1 VVAHSF
7 LLNSGDGLIRLFLMR
22 CYDTLLGLSGIR
34 VRLRCNLLLAAGL
47 LSLVTNVV
55 AADYLTEIKP
65 LLRERCYACHGAL
78 KQKGGLRVDTVE
90 AMRQSK
96 VIVPGDPMASIMI
109 ERVSTGELDDRMPPE
124 HEGEPLTP
132 EEVDWLTSWII
143 ADAPA
148 PEDEQPE
155 ADPEKHWAFQ
165 PIARP
170 PVPPHPN
177 AWVRNPID
185 AFIAQ
190 GHEAKELQPQGEASR
205 LILLRRLSFDL
216 LGLPPTA
223 KAIERCQTDPSPDWY
238 DALVARLLDDPQHG
252 ERWARHWMDIWR
264 YSDWWG
270 LNQQLRNSQKH
281 IWHWRDWIVES
292 LNEDAPYD
300 EMVRQM
306 LAADELYPTE
316 LSKLRATGFLARN
329 YFIFNRTQWMDET
342 VEHVSKAFL
351 GLTMNCAKCHDH
363 KYDPIEHSD
372 YYRLRAFF
380 EPYHVRTDRIPGE
393 PDLAKDGI
401 PRAFDALLDQP
412 TYRYIRGEEKQPD
425 KSTVM
430 DPGVPELLSFKELEV
445 VPVSLPAEA
454 FQPERRAWVMETL
467 LSTAEELLQAA
478 GSKWDVAVAE
488 ANLESIQA
496 RVAATRASW
505 TGNGDEAREPAIHAE
520 RQLGLVKAQR
530 ELALGENSKD
540 ENHLKKA
547 KQSLKK
553 AEEKC
558 SAPITA
564 EDTFTPIHG
573 ARWSA
578 TRFLDST
585 KDDPPLPFPSQSSGR
600 RSALADWITDRRHP
614 LTARVAVNHLWAR
627 HFGKPLVDDVF
638 DFGRNGSP
646 PTHPELLDWL
656 AVELMDHGWSMK
668 HVHRLMVSSAT
679 YRMRSSTVGAATQL
693 LRDPDNRHWWR
704 REPLRLESQA
714 VRDTVLTLSGT
725 LDVSMGGPPVP
736 TNQQA
741 SSSRRSLYFFH
752 SNNERNLFLTIF
764 DEARV
769 TDCYRREQSVV
780 PQQALALTNSKLIL
794 DAAPKIAAELMSGET
809 LSDET
814 FVRKA
819 FQRLLGFTPSAEEVS
834 KSCQALTE
842 WRSLPETTVEAAC
855 GHFVWALIN
864 HNDFV
869 TLR

>member
-1 VVAHSF
+1 
-7 LLNSGDGLIRLFLMR
+7 MR
-22 CYDTLLGLSGIR
+22 CYDTLLGLLGIR
-34 VRLRCNLLLAAGL
+34 VRLRCNLLLAAGV
-47 LSLVTNVV
+47 LSLVINVV

-78 KQKGGLRVDTVE
+78 KQKGGLRLDTVE

-96 VIVPGDPMASIMI
+96 VIVLGDPMASIMI

-148 PEDEQPE
+148 PKDEQPE

-165 PIARP
+165 PIVRP

-223 KAIERCQTDPSPDWY
+223 DAIERCQTDPSPDWY

-270 LNQQLRNSQKH
+270 LNQQLRNSQQH

-306 LAADELYPTE
+306 LAADELYPTK

-430 DPGVPELLSFKELEV
+430 DPGVPELFSFKELEV

-454 FQPERRAWVMETL
+454 FQPERRSWVMETL
-467 LSTAEELLQAA
+467 MNTAEELLQAA
-478 GSKWDVAVAE
+478 GSEWDVAVAE

-505 TGNGDEAREPAIHAE
+505 TGNEDEAREPAIHAE

-530 ELALGENSKD
+530 ELALAENSKD
-540 ENHLKKA
+540 ENRLKKA

-553 AEEKC
+553 AEEKS

-578 TRFLDST
+578 TRFLDSS

-627 HFGKPLVDDVF
+627 HFGKPLVADVF

-679 YRMRSSTVGAATQL
+679 YRMRSSTVGAETQL
-693 LRDPDNRHWWR
+693 VRDPDNRHWWR

-714 VRDTVLTLSGT
+714 VRDAVLTLSCT

-736 TNQQA
+736 KNQQA

-752 SNNERNLFLTIF
+752 SNNERNLFLTMF

-842 WRSLPETTVEAAC
+842 WRFLPETTAEAAC

>member
-1 VVAHSF
+1 
-7 LLNSGDGLIRLFLMR
+7 MR
-22 CYDTLLGLSGIR
+22 CCDPSLGLLSIS
-34 VRLRCNLLLAAGL
+34 VSLRCRLLLAVGV
-47 LSLVTNVV
+47 LSLATNVV
-55 AADYLTEIKP
+55 AADYLTQIKP
-65 LLRERCYACHGAL
+65 LLRERCYTCHGAL
-78 KQKGGLRVDTVE
+78 KQKADLRLDTVE
-90 AMRQSK
+90 AMLQSK
-96 VIVPGDPMASIMI
+96 VIVPGDPTESVLID
-109 ERVSTGELDDRMPPE
+109 RVSTSEIDDRMPPE
-124 HEGEPLTP
+124 HEGEPLTS
-132 EEVDWLTSWII
+132 EEVDWLRSWIT
-143 ADAPA
+143 AEAPA
-148 PEDEQPE
+148 PKDEQPE

-165 PIARP
+165 PIVRP
-170 PVPPHPN
+170 PVPQNPN

-190 GHEAKELQPQGEASR
+190 GHEANELQPQGEAPR
-205 LILLRRLSFDL
+205 LILLRRLYFDL

-223 KAIERCQTDPSPDWY
+223 EAIERCQTSPSPDWY
-238 DALVARLLDDPQHG
+238 DAVVKRLLDNPQHG

-270 LNQQLRNSQKH
+270 LNKQLRNSQKH

-292 LNEDAPYD
+292 LNDDTPYD

-372 YYRLRAFF
+372 YYRMRAFF
-380 EPYHVRTDRIPGE
+380 EPYHVRTDSVPRE
-393 PDLAKDGI
+393 PDLAKNGI
-401 PRAFDALLDQP
+401 PRAFDALLDKP
-412 TYRYIRGEEKQPD
+412 TYRYIRGEEKNPD
-425 KSTVM
+425 TSTVM
-430 DPGVPELLSFKELEV
+430 NPGVPELLSFKELQV

-467 LSTAEELLQAA
+467 LNTAEELLQAA
-478 GSKWDVAVAE
+478 GSAWDVAVAK
-488 ANLESIQA
+488 ANLESIKA
-496 RVAATRASW
+496 RVDATRASW
-505 TGNGDEAREPAIHAE
+505 AGNDDQARKPAIHAE

-530 ELALGENSKD
+530 ELALAEESKD
-540 ENHLKKA
+540 ENRLKKA
-547 KQSLKK
+547 KQSLTK
-553 AEEKC
+553 AEEKS

-564 EDTFTPIHG
+564 KDTFTPIHG

-585 KDDPPLPFPSQSSGR
+585 KDDPQLPFPSQSSGR
-600 RSALADWITDRRHP
+600 RSTLADWITDRRHP

-638 DFGRNGSP
+638 DFGRNGTP

-656 AVELMDHGWSMK
+656 AAELMDHDWSMK
-668 HVHRLMVSSAT
+668 HVHRLLVSSET
-679 YRMRSSTVGAATQL
+679 YRMRSSTVGAAPQL
-693 LRDPDNRHWWR
+693 VRDPDNRHWWR

-714 VRDTVLTLSGT
+714 VRDAVLTLSGT

-752 SNNERNLFLTIF
+752 SNNERNLFLTLF

-794 DAAPKIAAELMSGET
+794 DAAPKITGELTHGET
-809 LSDET
+809 LSDEI
-814 FVRKA
+814 FVMKA
-819 FQRLLGFTPSAEEVS
+819 FQRLLGFTPSTKEVS
-834 KSCQALTE
+834 KSCDALAE
-842 WRSLPETTVEAAC
+842 WRSLPETTAEAAR
-855 GHFVWALIN
+855 GHLVWALIN

>member
-1 VVAHSF
+1 
-7 LLNSGDGLIRLFLMR
+7 MR
-22 CYDTLLGLSGIR
+22 CYDTLLGLLGIR

-47 LSLVTNVV
+47 LLLVTNVV

-505 TGNGDEAREPAIHAE
+505 TGNGHEAREPAIHAE

-693 LRDPDNRHWWR
+693 VRDPDNRHWWR

-794 DAAPKIAAELMSGET
+794 DAAPKIAAELMSGEM

-842 WRSLPETTVEAAC
+842 WRFLPETTAEAAC

>member
-1 VVAHSF
+1 
-7 LLNSGDGLIRLFLMR
+7 MR
-22 CYDTLLGLSGIR
+22 CYDTLLGLLGIR

-55 AADYLTEIKP
+55 AADYLTEMKP

-454 FQPERRAWVMETL
+454 FHPERRAWVMETL

-505 TGNGDEAREPAIHAE
+505 TGNGHEAREPAIHAE

-578 TRFLDST
+578 TRFLDSS

-627 HFGKPLVDDVF
+627 HFGKPLVADVF

-693 LRDPDNRHWWR
+693 VRDPDNRHWWR

-780 PQQALALTNSKLIL
+780 PQQALALTNSKL
-794 DAAPKIAAELMSGET
+794 
-809 LSDET
+809 
-814 FVRKA
+814 
-819 FQRLLGFTPSAEEVS
+819 
-834 KSCQALTE
+834 
-842 WRSLPETTVEAAC
+842 
-855 GHFVWALIN
+855 
-864 HNDFV
+864 
-869 TLR
+869 